1 MFGAVGEKL
10 LLLCDMQ
17 PFSDPLEFTW
27 EFLSVSTKKRQVLKT
42 STEFRNI
49 ETDKLSYIIKDEQAF
64 GKVFCA
70 AKTLDYQT
78 SLDGKPCE
86 FDIVPKG
93 EFEDLWKLVK
103 IRL

>member
-64 GKVFCA
+64 GKVFWRPM
-70 AKTLDYQT
+70 KGFKNTL
-78 SLDGKPCE
+78 SAL
-86 FDIVPKG
+86 KG
-93 EFEDLWKLVK
+93 VLKAFKGL
-103 IRL
+103 